1 MQFGIT
7 FGQLNPKVWAD
18 AAVLADERGFES
30 IWLPEHLVFPVQ
42 ISGQLVPGEEHPPVP
57 PSTPVFD
64 AAAYLSWVAARTERI
79 RLGTFVYLLA
89 IRHPFVG
96 ARVFAT
102 LDIVSNGRAIAGVGA
117 GWLTS
122 EWEAVGLDP
131 ATRGARLDEAIG
143 ICRRLWSDEVI
154 EHHGEHFSFGP
165 VMFEPKPVQARLPIY
180 IGGESKRALRRAA
193 ELGDGWLSMAHTFES
208 AAASITTLRRLL
220 DDAGRKPDDCTVTI
234 AGPVTSP
241 DDVDRWREAGSRSI
255 DRHAVAPVVGGARRH
270 QPFRRRLHRVSAG
283 WPWTS
288 TS

>member
-1 MQFGIT
+1 M
-7 FGQLNPKVWAD
+7 
-18 AAVLADERGFES
+18 
-30 IWLPEHLVFPVQ
+30 FPIQ

-64 AAAYLSWVAARTERI
+64 AAAYLSWVAGADRTHPLGDV
-79 RLGTFVYLLA
+79 RLPP
-89 IRHPFVG
+89 RHPPSLRRRT
-96 ARVFAT
+96 ARFAT

-208 AAASITTLRRLL
+208 ASASITTLRRLL
-220 DDAGRKPDDCTVTI
+220 DNAGRKPDDCTVTI

-241 DDVDRWREAGSRSI
+241 DDVDRWRELGADRLIVTPWRRSSEALDAI
-255 DRHAVAPVVGGARRH
+255 NRFADDYIA
-270 QPFRRRLHRVSAG
+270 
-283 WPWTS
+283 
-288 TS
+288 